1 MSDSLLN
8 ELKNRLHEVAD
19 LAQAGSVLNWDMA
32 TYMPPKGAP
41 QRGRA
46 LATLSK
52 LHHEKF
58 TDPAVGHLLDQ
69 LEAQLGDRPDDDDDA
84 ALVRVT
90 LREYNRAVKVPAS
103 LVGEISELTSTLY
116 DAWTRARP
124 ANDFASLMPMLEKEL
139 DLYRQMA
146 NCFPGYQHIS
156 DPLIDFSDYGMS
168 AESIRSIFSELR
180 AELVP
185 IVKAIIEQ
193 GSADDSPLHQ
203 VYPETDQEAFGVE
216 IIKAYG
222 YDFERGRQDRTHH
235 PFMTRFSGND
245 VRITTRFR
253 ENALDDGL
261 FSTLHEA
268 GHALYEQ
275 GIDPKFD
282 GTPLGGGTS
291 TGVHESQSRLWENI
305 VGRSH
310 GFWSQ
315 YYPQLQVMFPEQLNT
330 VSLEEFYRA
339 INVAKPSLIRV
350 DADEVTYNLHVMIRF
365 DLELGLMEGSL
376 EVKDLPEIW
385 HSRYASDLGVT
396 APDDRDGVLQDV
408 HWYTGIFGYFQ
419 GYTLGNLMSA
429 QFYDAAL
436 RAHPAIPAEIAEGK
450 FDTLRSWLTENI
462 YRHGS
467 KFTTDE
473 LLRRATGEGLGIQAW
488 INYIRGKYGEM
499 YKL

>member
-1 MSDSLLN
+1 MSESLLN
-8 ELKNRLHEVAD
+8 ELKNRLYEVAD
-19 LAQAGSVLNWDMA
+19 LDQAGAVLNWDMS

-46 LATLSK
+46 MATLSK
-52 LHHEKF
+52 LRHEKF
-58 TDPAVGHLLDQ
+58 TDAAVGSLLDQ
-69 LEAQLGDRPDDDDDA
+69 LEAELGDRPADDDA
-84 ALVRVT
+84 AALVTVT
-90 LREYNRAVKVPAS
+90 RREYDRAVKVPAS

-124 ANDFASLMPMLEKEL
+124 ANDFAGLMPMLEQEL
-139 DLYRQMA
+139 DLFRKMA
-146 NCFPGYQHIS
+146 ECFPGYQHIS
-156 DPLIDFSDYGMS
+156 DPLISFSDYGMS
-168 AESIRSIFSELR
+168 AESIRTVFAELR
-180 AELVP
+180 GELVP
-185 IVKAIIEQ
+185 IVKAIVEA
-193 GSADDSPLHQ
+193 GPADDSPLHQ
-203 VYPETDQEAFGVE
+203 IYPEAEQEAFGIEV
-216 IIKAYG
+216 IKDYG

-235 PFMTRFSGND
+235 PFMTRFSSGD
-245 VRITTRFR
+245 VRITTRFK
-253 ENALDDGL
+253 ENSLDDGL

-275 GIDPKFD
+275 GIDPAFD

-305 VGRSH
+305 VGRSR

-315 YYPQLQVMFPEQLNT
+315 YYPQLQDEFPEQLNT
-330 VSLEEFYRA
+330 VSPDEFYRA
-339 INVAKPSLIRV
+339 INVVKPSLIRV

-365 DLELGLMEGSL
+365 DIELALMDGSL
-376 EVKDLPEIW
+376 EVKDLPEVW

-436 RAHPAIPAEIAEGK
+436 KANPSIPDEIASGQ
-450 FDTLRSWLTENI
+450 FGTLRGWLTDNI
-462 YRHGS
+462 YRHGG
-467 KFTTDE
+467 KFTADE
-473 LLRRATGEGLGIQAW
+473 LLHRITGEGLSINAW
-488 INYIRGKYGEM
+488 IKYIRSKYGEM

>member
-1 MSDSLLN
+1 MTESLIN
-8 ELKNRLHEVAD
+8 ELKNRLYEVAD
-19 LAQAGSVLNWDMA
+19 LSQAGAVLNWDMT

-46 LATLSK
+46 MATLSK

-69 LEAQLGDRPDDDDDA
+69 LEAELGDRLADDDDS

-90 LREYNRAVKVPAS
+90 RREYDRAVKVPAS
-103 LVGEISELTSTLY
+103 LVGEISELTSALY
-116 DAWTRARP
+116 DAWTRGRP
-124 ANDFASLMPMLEKEL
+124 ANDFEGLSPMLEKEL
-139 DLYRQMA
+139 DLFRQLA
-146 NCFPGYQHIS
+146 QCFPGYQHIS
-156 DPLIDFSDYGMS
+156 DPLIDYSDYGMS
-168 AESIRSIFSELR
+168 AESIRNVFSELR

-193 GSADDSPLHQ
+193 GPANDSPLHQ
-203 VYPETDQEAFGVE
+203 IYPEAEQEAFGVE
-216 IIKAYG
+216 VIKAYG

-235 PFMTRFSGND
+235 PYMTRFSAND
-245 VRITTRFR
+245 IRITTRFR
-253 ENALDDGL
+253 ENSLDDGL

-268 GHALYEQ
+268 GHAMYEQ
-275 GIDPKFD
+275 GIDPAFD
-282 GTPLGGGTS
+282 GTPLGGGAS

-310 GFWSQ
+310 GFWSH
-315 YYPQLQVMFPEQLNT
+315 YYPGLQTAFPEQLNT

-365 DLELGLMEGSL
+365 DLELDLMDGTL
-376 EVKDLPEIW
+376 QVKDLPEAW
-385 HSRYASDLGVT
+385 QSRYSNDLGVS

-436 RAHPAIPAEIAEGK
+436 RAHPSIPAEIAEGQ
-450 FDTLRSWLTENI
+450 FGTLRGWLTENI

-467 KFTTDE
+467 KFNTDE
-473 LLRRATGEGLGIQAW
+473 LLHRVTGEGLGIQAW
-488 INYIRGKYGEM
+488 IKYIRSKYGEM

>member
-1 MSDSLLN
+1 MTENLLN
-8 ELKNRLHEVAD
+8 ELKNRLYEAAD
-19 LAQAGSVLNWDMA
+19 LGHAASVLNWDMS

-46 LATLSK
+46 MATLNK
-52 LHHEKF
+52 LQHEKF
-58 TDPAVGHLLDQ
+58 TDPAVGNLLDQ
-69 LEAQLGDRPDDDDDA
+69 LETALGGRPAEDDA
-84 ALVRVT
+84 ASLVRVT
-90 LREYNRAVKVPAS
+90 RREYDRAVKVPAS
-103 LVGEISELTSTLY
+103 LVGEISEVTSALY

-139 DLYRQMA
+139 DLFRQMA

-156 DPLIDFSDYGMS
+156 DPLINFSDYGMS
-168 AESIRSIFSELR
+168 AESIRSLFAELR
-180 AELVP
+180 AGLVP
-185 IVKAIIEQ
+185 IVKAIAAA
-193 GSADDSPLHQ
+193 GGVDDSPLHQ
-203 VYPETDQEAFGVE
+203 LYPEQEQESFGVE
-216 IIKAYG
+216 IIKDYG

-245 VRITTRFR
+245 IRITTRFN
-253 ENALDDGL
+253 ENYLGDGL

-275 GIDPKFD
+275 GITPSFD

-310 GFWSQ
+310 GFWSR
-315 YYPQLQVMFPEQLNT
+315 YYSQLQAIFPEQLNP
-330 VSLEEFYRA
+330 VSLDEFYRA
-339 INVAKPSLIRV
+339 VNTSKPSLIRV

-365 DLELGLMEGSL
+365 DLELKLLEGSL
-376 EVKDLPEIW
+376 AVKDLPEAW
-385 HSRYASDLGVT
+385 QSRYASDLGLT

-408 HWYTGIFGYFQ
+408 HWYAGIFGYFQ
-419 GYTLGNLMSA
+419 GYALGNLMSA

-436 RAHPAIPAEIAEGK
+436 RANPSIPDEIAQGEFAG
-450 FDTLRSWLTENI
+450 LRTWLTENI
-462 YRHGS
+462 YQHGS
-467 KFTTDE
+467 KFTADE
-473 LLRRATGEGLGIQAW
+473 LLHRVTGEGLGIKAW
-488 INYIRGKYGEM
+488 IKYIQGKYGGI